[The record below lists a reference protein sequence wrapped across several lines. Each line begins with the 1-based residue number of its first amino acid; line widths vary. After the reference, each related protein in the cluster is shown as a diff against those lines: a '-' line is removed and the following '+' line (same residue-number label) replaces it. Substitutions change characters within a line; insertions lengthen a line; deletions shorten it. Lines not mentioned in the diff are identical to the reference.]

1 MVLRNGYGQ
10 LVWLGLPVWDCF
22 EMSVELSD
30 IFNVVSLES
39 SKQFDDYDDD
49 DGDDDDEDDDDDDDD
64 DDLISP
70 IHLCSNIDLKTL
82 GHMQS
87 AFLLIY
93 FSQQSRQT
101 P

>member
-30 IFNVVSLES
+30 IFNVVSLEW

-49 DGDDDDEDDDDDDDD
+49 GGGGGGGDDDDDDY
-64 DDLISP
+64 LISP
-70 IHLCSNIDLKTL
+70 IHLCSNIDLNTL

-93 FSQQSRQT
+93 FSQQSKT
-101 P
+101 NSVG